1 MASLTY
7 TPTTLGEV
15 LAQLNLSQYSQA
27 LIEAGYDMLNRFDT
41 ENNTVKEL
49 TEELKED
56 VPMKKPHARA
66 LVRYLFSQQH
76 QPLLSAPGVHDA
88 DDDDLPIAE
97 AIPMSRGLNN
107 NSNPPSFDPAVPSI
121 TQSDV
126 SVTKKEMHDDPYQA
140 VGDPA
145 EETKKDEHEAT
156 KGLELTAQGETK
168 TNTSTSSLPSAEST
182 EAIVMWLQVNSTIKV
197 KNDLTSI
204 LTEVGVSTV
213 LELAMLGEEKQLE
226 VMKAMKKINQKKWIS
241 SDVSETLKLYLQNH
255 NNMLDKENENIVL
268 RACGTTAIEEWL
280 NVLQLSGDG
289 AKMWLEEFG
298 IEVVVDLNELEEE
311 EINNLIQAAK
321 DNGGERDGR
330 RVTMALEAVGCNIC
344 PEGALR
350 VEAGLHSFSN
360 AVKEAKRRG
369 IDCIFLLNGVH
380 DEGGKTVI
388 IDFALKVIGQN
399 KDDVK
404 IRAGL
409 VITGKK
415 EEDVFFSDCT
425 VTGAKGHGVL
435 GQNGASMHL
444 NNVCVEKCG
453 GIGVAVVSTTRNTMT
468 DCNVNN
474 NKSNGVYVSGGCMVI
489 DGSATTIHHNVT
501 GGDSRLFG
509 LHTWNSSSSIHLKS
523 LTKESISTN
532 NGGGGNYG
540 GDGTIKTI

>member
-7 TPTTLGEV
+7 TPTTLQEV

-27 LIEAGYDMLNRFDT
+27 LIDAGYDMLNRFDT

-107 NSNPPSFDPAVPSI
+107 NPPSFDPVVPTVDPKLLEKEIRAQMERDYENKAANERAVWMEEHA
-121 TQSDV
+121 QKEAAVVVAKEKAENQRDDA
-126 SVTKKEMHDDPYQA
+126 KKELALLKESLANQA
-140 VGDPA
+140 
-145 EETKKDEHEAT
+145 
-156 KGLELTAQGETK
+156 KGESKE
-168 TNTSTSSLPSAEST
+168 SS
-182 EAIVMWLQVNSTIKV
+182 
-197 KNDLTSI
+197 
-204 LTEVGVSTV
+204 
-213 LELAMLGEEKQLE
+213 
-226 VMKAMKKINQKKWIS
+226 S
-241 SDVSETLKLYLQNH
+241 SS
-255 NNMLDKENENIVL
+255 
-268 RACGTTAIEEWL
+268 
-280 NVLQLSGDG
+280 
-289 AKMWLEEFG
+289 
-298 IEVVVDLNELEEE
+298 
-311 EINNLIQAAK
+311 
-321 DNGGERDGR
+321 
-330 RVTMALEAVGCNIC
+330 C

-350 VEAGLHSFSN
+350 VQPGWKSFSN

-369 IDCIFLLNGVH
+369 IDCLFLLKGVH
-380 DEGGKTVI
+380 DENGETVE
-388 IDFALKVIGQN
+388 IDFALKVVGQN

-409 VITGKK
+409 WIKGKK
-415 EEDVFFSDCT
+415 EEDVFFTDCT
-425 VTGAKGHGVL
+425 VTGAKEHGVQQY
-435 GQNGASMHL
+435 GETSAAMHL
-444 NNVCVEKCG
+444 KNVCVEKCG
-453 GIGVAVVSTTRNTMT
+453 YHGVSVYSTTRNTMT

-474 NKSNGVYVSGGCMVI
+474 NKMSGVYVGNGGCMII

-501 GGDSRLFG
+501 GGRSDLYG
-509 LHTWNSSSSIHLKS
+509 LLAYHSPSSIHLKS

-540 GDGTIKTI
+540 GLGTIKTI